1 MNGTF
6 ILEDAKILNLV
17 PQTSQDKKTGNTIN
31 WFEVVAMQGANIN
44 TITCDQSV
52 YSDLV
57 VGEEYSL
64 VLSVQEVLKAS
75 GDKVYK
81 NHKFKI
87 IDYIP
92 FQSEN

>member
-1 MNGTF
+1 MNATL

-17 PQTSQDKKTGNTIN
+17 PQTTTDKKGNTIN
-31 WFEVVAMQGANIN
+31 WFEVVAMQEANIN
-44 TITCDQSV
+44 TITCDKTV
-52 YSDLV
+52 FSDLV

-81 NHKFKI
+81 SHKFKI